1 MQGFLQEVTML
12 RDISN
17 NMAFI
22 AMYFKTVATCGL
34 SDIKNRTRIEQS
46 SFPM

>member
-1 MQGFLQEVTML
+1 MQGFLQEVTMI

-22 AMYFKTVATCGL
+22 AMYFKTVVFQT
-34 SDIKNRTRIEQS
+34 
-46 SFPM
+46 